1 MIKAT
6 LICLNGMST
15 AVMEKKMMQ
24 SATER
29 NIEFSIKAM
38 AQNQFRDP
46 EDADIII
53 LGPQLRYAES
63 DVRELMDS
71 KEKDRHIPLYVIEP
85 SDFGMMRGD
94 VVLTKILKVIGY
106 SS

>member
-6 LICLNGMST
+6 LMCLNGMST

-24 SATER
+24 SAVER
-29 NIEFSIKAM
+29 NIEFTIKAI

-53 LGPQLRYAES
+53 LGPQLKYAES
-63 DVRELMDS
+63 DVRKLLDS
-71 KEKDRHIPLYVIEP
+71 KENGKQIPLYVIEP

-94 VVLTKILKVIGY
+94 VVLTKILKVLGRD
-106 SS
+106 S